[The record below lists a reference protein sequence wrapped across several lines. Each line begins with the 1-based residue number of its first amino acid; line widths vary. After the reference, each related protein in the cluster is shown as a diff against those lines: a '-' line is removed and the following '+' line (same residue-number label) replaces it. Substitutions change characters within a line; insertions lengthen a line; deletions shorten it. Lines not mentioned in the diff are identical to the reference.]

1 MKKLPYYLIFSL
13 LSSLTLAEEVVFFE
27 EPPTAKEIL
36 ESFGEPVVKTRG
48 DKKSRKLVFNNSVT
62 ALAAAPTAETAAPQN
77 PALTNA
83 APPKKQHKKPVAFPL
98 TFPSGSAVLSK
109 EAQKYVDSMAAA
121 LTQQPNLVLHIS
133 GHTDMAGGDDIN
145 KPLSLKRAE
154 SVRDYLKD
162 HNISETRLEI
172 SGEGSLFPLDLKDP
186 YAAANRR
193 VQFDKITK
201 EN

>member
-1 MKKLPYYLIFSL
+1 MKKLPYYLVLSL
-13 LSSLTLAEEVVFFE
+13 LSSQTLAEEVVFFE

-36 ESFGEPVVKTRG
+36 ESFGEPIVKTRG

-62 ALAAAPTAETAAPQN
+62 TLAAPTAEAVAPQN
-77 PALTNA
+77 PASTNA
-83 APPKKQHKKPVAFPL
+83 ATPKKQHKKPVAFPL
-98 TFPSGSAVLSK
+98 TFPPGSAVLSK

-133 GHTDMAGGDDIN
+133 GHTDVAGGDDIN

-162 HNISETRLEI
+162 HHISETRLEI

>member
-13 LSSLTLAEEVVFFE
+13 LSSLTRAEEVVFFE

-36 ESFGEPVVKTRG
+36 ESFGEPIVKTRG
-48 DKKSRKLVFNNSVT
+48 DKKSRKLVFNNSVS
-62 ALAAAPTAETAAPQN
+62 ALAAAPTAEAVAPQN
-77 PALTNA
+77 QAPTNA
-83 APPKKQHKKPVAFPL
+83 ATPKKQHKKPVAFPL
-98 TFPSGSAVLSK
+98 TFSPGSAVLSK
-109 EAQKYVDSMAAA
+109 EAQKYVDSMVAA

-133 GHTDMAGGDDIN
+133 GHTDMSGGDDIN

-162 HNISETRLEI
+162 HNINETRLEI

>member
-1 MKKLPYYLIFSL
+1 MKQWLYYLAFSFL
-13 LSSLTLAEEVVFFE
+13 CSLAQAEEIIFFE

-48 DKKSRKLVFNNSVT
+48 DKKSRKLVLNNLVAVSATPVADT
-62 ALAAAPTAETAAPQN
+62 VEPQN
-77 PALTNA
+77 QTPTSPAK
-83 APPKKQHKKPVAFPL
+83 PKKHHKKPVAFPL
-98 TFPSGSAVLSK
+98 IFPSGSAVLSK

-121 LTQQPNLVLHIS
+121 LTQQPNLILHIS

-154 SVRDYLKD
+154 AVKDYLKE
-162 HNISETRLEI
+162 HNISESRLEI
-172 SGEGSLFPLDLKDP
+172 SGEGSLFPLDIKDP
-186 YAAANRR
+186 YAAVNRR
-193 VQFDKITK
+193 VQFNRITK